1 MSTPRIK
8 REDTLRDILAHFADE
23 PTESYKRP
31 RILSIWGLAGEGK
44 SWLAREIAL
53 RSRERYS
60 GVYWINASTDVT
72 ALQSFD
78 TLATELGFQGSLDPQ
93 QYSQSVKFVLTE
105 LKARNSRWLMILDS
119 YDRPEEFPDVKRLMP
134 SGTPMAV
141 RDMLHC
147 LTSAFRWKR

>member
-1 MSTPRIK
+1 MSAPRIN
-8 REDTLRDILAHFADE
+8 REDTLRDIIAHFADE
-23 PTESYKRP
+23 PIESYKRP

-53 RSRERYS
+53 RSRGRYS

-78 TLATELGFQGSLDPQ
+78 ALATELGFQSSLDPCR
-93 QYSQSVKFVLTE
+93 YSQSVKFVLTQ
-105 LKARNSRWLMILDS
+105 LKFRDSRWMMIFDS
-119 YDRPEEFPDVKRLMP
+119 YDMPEEFPDVKRLIP
-134 SGTPMAV
+134 SGRPMVV

-147 LTSAFRWKR
+147 LTSVCRWKR